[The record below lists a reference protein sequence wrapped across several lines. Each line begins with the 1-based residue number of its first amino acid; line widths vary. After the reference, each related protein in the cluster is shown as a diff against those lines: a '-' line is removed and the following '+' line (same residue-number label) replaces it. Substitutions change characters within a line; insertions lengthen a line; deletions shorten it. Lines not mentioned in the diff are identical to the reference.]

1 MRSWFARANIG
12 TEHDQSRRRLDDPGP
27 RTEQEVS
34 NPGGNCEATQ
44 SSSMYQHR
52 QRTNPLVPHPSTDA
66 PHPRQTTEYVEPELH
81 GSYEHTSS
89 LGEASRD
96 LSWPVELIRQPPIST
111 SVPVVV
117 QDAIKNY
124 KPPPGFQLV
133 IPKA

>member
-1 MRSWFARANIG
+1 MTPGHGRSKKYLTQAEIVKLRRA
-12 TEHDQSRRRLDDPGP
+12 
-27 RTEQEVS
+27 
-34 NPGGNCEATQ
+34 
-44 SSSMYQHR
+44 MYQHR

-133 IPKA
+133 IPKAGERSISDRSRAAASP